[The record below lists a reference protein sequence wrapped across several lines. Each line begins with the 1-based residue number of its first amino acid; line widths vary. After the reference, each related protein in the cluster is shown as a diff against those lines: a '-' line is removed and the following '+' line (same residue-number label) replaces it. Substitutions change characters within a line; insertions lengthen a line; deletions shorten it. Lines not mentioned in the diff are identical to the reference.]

1 MAESIPSQI
10 NFSQLLSHTFPGI
23 FTTISIFM
31 MIDIIFHYENVIR
44 VFQIGI
50 IFENWITFIVAL
62 SGLVFFGTITGVI
75 IDSIHHM
82 IVSKIIDVEN
92 TEIIIK
98 NKYLFSWDEI
108 SGKDNKRLIG
118 FLKKRFNIEWVD
130 EAKIEKI
137 DDDKTIRVYFEN
149 NCLYFKLNDD
159 ETEIIVIIDDVE
171 TDEFIVKQQNDKLN
185 IYKNKTVIEKI
196 IDFIHPI
203 IVWKTKEGNDPIKE
217 INDDEAEVFLDLKN
231 GKRVGVYYF
240 IGFLPLE
247 RFQFLIDNLYSYVE
261 CEFNLS
267 ISFFFSS
274 FIYGLFIF
282 KCGCSWGIALV
293 IFLIMIGLSIIGFF
307 SAVKLY
313 IKFRKNQLD
322 IIKGAIKHYNDVTV
336 P

>member
-1 MAESIPSQI
+1 MVESIPSQI

-23 FTTISIFM
+23 FTTISIIM
-31 MIDIIFHYENVIR
+31 IIDIIFYPENINR
-44 VFQIGI
+44 AFQIGI
-50 IFENWITFIVAL
+50 IFENWIIFIGAL
-62 SGLVFFGTITGVI
+62 GGLVFFGTITGVI
-75 IDSIHHM
+75 IDSIHHV
-82 IVSKIIDVEN
+82 IV
-92 TEIIIK
+92 
-98 NKYLFSWDEI
+98 
-108 SGKDNKRLIG
+108 
-118 FLKKRFNIEWVD
+118 
-130 EAKIEKI
+130 
-137 DDDKTIRVYFEN
+137 
-149 NCLYFKLNDD
+149 
-159 ETEIIVIIDDVE
+159 
-171 TDEFIVKQQNDKLN
+171 DEFIDIGKSSEEKTINKKINKKINN
-185 IYKNKTVIEKI
+185 IINNRNNINYIINIIINNMKMIINYIKKIMRKI
-196 IDFIHPI
+196 IKKIVYFIHNI
-203 IVWKTKEGNDPIKE
+203 IIWTIYGEDDPIKE
-217 INDDEAEVFLDLKN
+217 IKNDEDKFFGDLKN
-231 GKRVGVYYF
+231 GNGFSVYYF

-282 KCGCSWGIALV
+282 KCGCSLGIALV

>member
-1 MAESIPSQI
+1 MAESITSQI
-10 NFSQLLSHTFPGI
+10 NFSQLFSHTFPGI

-31 MIDIIFHYENVIR
+31 MIDIIFYYENVNR

-92 TEIIIK
+92 TGK
-98 NKYLFSWDEI
+98 NT
-108 SGKDNKRLIG
+108 
-118 FLKKRFNIEWVD
+118 
-130 EAKIEKI
+130 
-137 DDDKTIRVYFEN
+137 DK
-149 NCLYFKLNDD
+149 
-159 ETEIIVIIDDVE
+159 
-171 TDEFIVKQQNDKLN
+171 
-185 IYKNKTVIEKI
+185 KTVIEKI
-196 IDFIHPI
+196 IDFIHSI
-203 IVWKTKEGNDPIKE
+203 IVRKTKEGIDPIEE
-217 INDDEAEVFLDLKN
+217 INADEAEVFLDLKN

-282 KCGCSWGIALV
+282 KCGCSLWIALV
-293 IFLIMIGLSIIGFF
+293 ICLIMIGFSIIGFY

-322 IIKGAIKHYNDVTV
+322 IIKGAIKYHNDVTKYGKL
-336 P
+336 